1 MAEETQPVIS
11 VRNLQEPGTPLRKF
25 YGVLESFPHEQSG
38 YGKTRVSL
46 NFTQVQVIES
56 TEPYPFPIATLAI
69 NLSNRKNSSWGVFGE
84 SLIKCLPE
92 NADIDS
98 CIGKKVGMEM
108 EVGHKFGTNQ
118 DGDEML
124 GNCWK
129 VFEVAGVVAGAKQIT
144 AKDKAVALL
153 DGKNIQE
160 HTTLA
165 LANPQIRSDIDLQK
179 AIVSKVFYNS
189 LLQSGMFT
197 KDEQGIYHKAQVEEI
212 PF

>member
-1 MAEETQPVIS
+1 LVEERQPIIS

-38 YGKTRVSL
+38 YGKTRVNL
-46 NFTQVQVIES
+46 NFTQVQVLES
-56 TEPYPFPIATLAI
+56 TEPYPFPIATVAI

-92 NADIDS
+92 GADIDF
-98 CIGKKVGMEM
+98 CIGKKMGLEM
-108 EVGHKFGTNQ
+108 EVGHKFGTDQ
-118 DGDEML
+118 DGNEML

-144 AKDKAVALL
+144 AKDKAVELL
-153 DGKNIQE
+153 DGKTVQE

-165 LANPQIRSDIDLQK
+165 LADPQIRSDTDLQK
-179 AIVSKVFYNS
+179 AIVSKDFYNS
-189 LLQSGMFT
+189 LQQAGMFS
-197 KDEQGIYHKAQVEEI
+197 KDAQGIYHRLATAT
-212 PF
+212 

>member
-1 MAEETQPVIS
+1 MVEEAQPIIS

-25 YGVLESFPHEQSG
+25 YGVLESYPHEQSG

-46 NFTQVQVIES
+46 NFTQVQVLES
-56 TEPYPFPIATLAI
+56 TEPYPFPIATIPI

-84 SLIKCLPE
+84 SLIQCLPE
-92 NADIDS
+92 GVDIDF
-98 CIGKKVGMEM
+98 CVGKKVGMEM

-129 VFEVAGVVAGAKQIT
+129 AFEVAGVVKGAKQTT
-144 AKDKAVALL
+144 AKDKAVELL
-153 DGKNIQE
+153 NGKTMQE

-165 LANPQIRSDIDLQK
+165 LADPQIRLDTDLQK
-179 AIVSKVFYNS
+179 AIVSKDFYNS
-189 LLQSGMFT
+189 LVQAGMFV
-197 KDEQGIYHKAQVEEI
+197 KDEQGIYHKVVAQ
-212 PF
+212 